1 MLLGSTFAA
10 EDGCC
15 DGVDETAWLEVVDD
29 LEMMATELDDAA
41 LLPIA
46 SVLDVCFVFSL
57 LRCLLEIE
65 EEVALSFESD
75 RLSDRALKIR
85 EMTTI
90 APANIEMIFFI
101 CDTSSV
107 IVTLIR
113 ANYIIF
119 YKAVIIPQKLMSECS
134 DYEILKK
141 MKKHMGERKCSM
153 KKISGF

>member
-1 MLLGSTFAA
+1 
-10 EDGCC
+10 
-15 DGVDETAWLEVVDD
+15 
-29 LEMMATELDDAA
+29 MATELDDAA

-75 RLSDRALKIR
+75 RLSDRAPKIR

-107 IVTLIR
+107 IVTFNTGQLYHILQSG
-113 ANYIIF
+113 YHTT
-119 YKAVIIPQKLMSECS
+119 
-134 DYEILKK
+134 EINVRMFRL
-141 MKKHMGERKCSM
+141 
-153 KKISGF
+153 